1 MQNAKASKWGCVL
14 LELGGEWKVDFGWC
28 GNGQLKMRNLVGSL
42 IFAWLAVAAASG
54 RGLEAAETLDFN
66 RDVRPILAAHCFHC
80 HGPDAEA
87 RQGELRLD
95 EAAAARRVLDVGK
108 SGQSELVRRI
118 LSVDADERMPPAD
131 ANKPL
136 ADEQKQILA
145 RWVQQGAEYAAHWSF
160 VPPVRPEVP
169 EVKQA
174 AGVRGAIDRFILKR
188 LEAVDLTPSL
198 EAERVTLLRRAAL
211 DLTGLPPT
219 PEEVAEFLA
228 DKSDAAYE
236 RQIDRLLASPRYG
249 EHMAASW
256 LEAARYADTDGYQND
271 RYRYQH
277 AWRDW
282 VILAYNGNKPFDEF
296 VVEQLAGDM
305 LPGATLAQ
313 QVATG
318 FGRNHRINSEDGS
331 IPGEW
336 QVEYVVDR
344 VDTLGTVFL
353 GLTVGCARCH
363 DHKYDPVTQKEYYR
377 LFAYFNN
384 VPEWGVGPNNGNS
397 PPFVKVPAGWPHAAP
412 EENEFVV
419 PEPVKLRAART
430 EMGNGLKRPQPGGTD
445 TVMVMHELAEPR
457 STYLLKRGQ
466 YNLPDKSEVL
476 LPGLPE
482 SLDTL
487 SEGAPKNRL
496 ELAKWL
502 VSPEHPLLAR
512 VTVNRIWQQFFGVG
526 LVKTSE
532 NFGAQGETPSHPEL
546 LDWLARELIESGWNV
561 KSLHRAIVLS
571 STYRQSSAVTAR
583 QLALDPENRWLARG
597 PRYRLPAFALRD
609 QALAVSG
616 LLVERPY
623 GPPTKPYLPPRLWE
637 SISNNK
643 YEQDHGKALY
653 RRSLY
658 TFWRRTIPPPLLTTL
673 NAAERE
679 VCVVR
684 KDRTNTPL
692 QALTMMNNVA
702 FVEASRFLA
711 ERMLREGGTTA
722 DERIRYGFLIVAAR
736 QPSADEHSIL
746 AGAHA
751 SFLDRFQHDPAGAKK
766 LLATGERPRD
776 ESLDAIEHAAATL
789 TASLLLNLDETSS
802 KE

>member
-1 MQNAKASKWGCVL
+1 MHIPSV
-14 LELGGEWKVDFGWC
+14 
-28 GNGQLKMRNLVGSL
+28 RL
-42 IFAWLAVAAASG
+42 IVAWLAFAAATA

-95 EAAAARRVLDVGK
+95 DAATARRVLKAGK

-118 LSVDADERMPPAD
+118 LAVDADERMPPVD

-136 ADEQKQILA
+136 ADEQKQILT
-145 RWVQQGAEYAAHWSF
+145 RWIQEGAGYQTHWSF
-160 VPPVRPEVP
+160 VPPVRSEIP

-174 AGVRGAIDRFILKR
+174 AGARGAIDRFILKR
-188 LEAVDLTPSL
+188 LEAADLTPSTD
-198 EAERVTLLRRAAL
+198 AERVTQLRRAAL

-219 PEEVAEFLA
+219 PAEVAEFLA
-228 DKSDAAYE
+228 DKSDAAYA

-249 EHMAASW
+249 EHMAAGW

-282 VILAYNGNKPFDEF
+282 VILAYNENKPFDEF

-313 QVATG
+313 QIATG

-336 QVEYVVDR
+336 QVEYVIDR

-363 DHKYDPVTQKEYYR
+363 DHKYDPLSQKDYYR

-397 PPFVKVPAGWPHAAP
+397 PPFIKVPAGWPHAEP
-412 EENEFVV
+412 QENQFVV
-419 PEPVKLRAART
+419 PEAVKLRAART

-457 STYLLKRGQ
+457 PTYLLKRGQ

-476 LPGLPE
+476 AAGLPE
-482 SLDTL
+482 SLDAG
-487 SEGAPKNRL
+487 SASASQNRL

-512 VTVNRIWQQFFGVG
+512 VTVNRMWQQFFGVG

-561 KSLHRAIVLS
+561 KALHRDIVLS
-571 STYRQSSAVTAR
+571 STYRQSSAVTTR

-616 LLVERPY
+616 LLVEKPY
-623 GPPTKPYLPPRLWE
+623 GPPTKPYLPLRLWE

-643 YEQDHGKALY
+643 YEQDHGEALY

-711 ERMLREGGTTA
+711 ERMLQEGGATA
-722 DERIRYGFLIVAAR
+722 DERIRYGFQLVTAR
-736 QPSADEHSIL
+736 QPTSDEYSIL
-746 AGAHA
+746 TGAHA
-751 SFLDRFQHDPAGAKK
+751 SFLERFQHDPADATK

-776 ESLDAIEHAAATL
+776 PSLDAIEHAAATL